1 MSQRLIRRLLRRAV
15 KQAIARWRQ
24 RQVSPQAHA
33 RR

>member
-1 MSQRLIRRLLRRAV
+1 MTQRLIRRLLRRAV

-24 RQVSPQAHA
+24 RHVSPQAQA